1 MPVPRRQ
8 PIGIYACILLALGLL
23 LKLKR
28 YAMAKEAVGNM
39 DFNNIETKSH
49 LEAEVTQVVEGLT
62 AANYWDWAGNVCLL
76 IALVLLLVRQSWIMA
91 ARREGRAR
99 KALEVAQERNRRR
112 HQHRRR

>member
-8 PIGIYACILLALGLL
+8 PIGIYASILLVLGLL

-28 YAMAKEAVGNM
+28 YALAKAAVSNLNFK
-39 DFNNIETKSH
+39 DLDKTTS
-49 LEAEVTQVVEGLT
+49 LEAQITQVVEGLT

-99 KALEVAQERNRRR
+99 RALDAAQERNRRR